1 MLEKFKYINH
11 LGEILEFGTGSLFA
25 NENDL
30 HNYEWDVLTVG
41 DKISSFKRGIVSKSI
56 PVLIKCDTAEKG
68 IEMRNKIFEIAEKDV
83 LANKP
88 GKIVV
93 NDAYLKCFVVGSS
106 KSEYLIH
113 KQYMRLDLSI
123 QTDSPGWIQEEK
135 NIFRMQK
142 NESESLYLNY
152 PHSFPF
158 DYGNSLSI
166 KEIRNTAFSDSDFE
180 LIIYGA
186 VVNPI
191 INIGGIIYAVNV
203 EIDSNEYLTIDS
215 MNKTIVLTKNN
226 GEKVN
231 CFNLRSRENYVFTKI
246 PPGNHMISTSDNQ
259 LNFDVVLKHERSEPK
274 WI

>member
-11 LGEILEFGTGSLFA
+11 LGEVLEFGTGSLFA
-25 NENDL
+25 NENEL
-30 HNYEWDVLTVG
+30 HNYEWEVLTIG

-68 IEMRNKIFEIAEKDV
+68 VEMRNRIFEIAEKDV

-88 GKIVV
+88 GKIVI

-113 KQYMRLDLSI
+113 KQYMRIDLNI

-135 NIFRMQK
+135 YSFRLQELEK
-142 NESESLYLNY
+142 DSAFLNY
-152 PHSFPF
+152 PHGFLF

-166 KEIRNTAFSDSDFE
+166 REIRNAVFNESDFE
-180 LIIYGA
+180 MIIYGA

-191 INIGGIIYAVNV
+191 INIGGNVYAVNV
-203 EIDSNEYLTIDS
+203 EIASNEYLTIDS
-215 MNKTIVLTKNN
+215 MNKTIFLTKNT

-231 CFNLRSRENYVFTKI
+231 CFNLRSRENYVFAKI
-246 PPGNHMISTSDNQ
+246 PAGNHVISSSNSR
-259 LNFDVVLKHERSEPK
+259 LNFDIILKHERSEPK